1 MKTKKSVMLS
11 MDATVG
17 AIALLVV
24 IFAATLMFD
33 TNVHESEMY
42 MLRVG
47 DDVLL
52 MLDLQGYIQTLN
64 NNTVYNNMTAILPN
78 NYKMALEITNYNFTG
93 STFTVDRIINVS
105 KVITNSTRVTNTRI
119 IVETSGG
126 DLNKYI
132 SARYWVWLK

>member
-1 MKTKKSVMLS
+1 MLS